1 MHKKAANNTGKPG
14 MKIMAFVGSPRK
26 GSNVDILIDKVIE
39 GAQSKTKVEIEKI
52 YLYQA
57 NIKDCNACGLCSPLM
72 GSKDCPID
80 DDMPGIL
87 QRMIEADAFIFGTP
101 NHVHTMTAA
110 MTNLWARLQPL
121 GKMEI
126 ITDDEGK
133 IIGGKSTP
141 LIRGKKAVMVVS
153 QGDFS
158 PSASALLLRVLDS
171 NIKDFQLKKAGEVFS
186 TGNLEK
192 AQVKNNEHDLQR
204 AFSIGQQLGA

>member
-1 MHKKAANNTGKPG
+1 
-14 MKIMAFVGSPRK
+14 MAFVGSPRK

-39 GAQSKTKVEIEKI
+39 GAKSKTNTEVEKI
-52 YLYQA
+52 YLYRA
-57 NIKDCNACGLCSPLM
+57 NIKDCNGCLLCSPIN
-72 GSKDCPID
+72 GSKDCPLD

-87 QRMIEADAFIFGTP
+87 QRMIKADAFIFGTP

-110 MTNLWARLQPL
+110 MTNFWARLQPL

-126 ITDDEGK
+126 IRDDSGK
-133 IIGGKSTP
+133 IIGGKATP
-141 LIRGKKAVMVVS
+141 LIREKKAVFVVS

-171 NIKDFQLKKAGEVFS
+171 NLKDFHLKKVGEVFS

-192 AQVKNNEHDLQR
+192 AQVKNKEHDLQL
-204 AFSIGQQLGA
+204 AFAIGQQLGA